1 MNEEITISLL
11 FENCDYSEPTRDQIR
26 ERLSEMLI
34 NDTFTYKRKSITQ
47 PLDIHNELVSG
58 VISAVNEEPISHTL
72 ETFKDIDDIVTESD
86 KRKHLGRPSTEQGG
100 NRIKSSYNTDRD
112 PFNEE

>member
-1 MNEEITISLL
+1 MRKVTLTFVLDGPIPAVTNQDIAEQCAEKLKNMEFIVSVEAEKEEAI
-11 FENCDYSEPTRDQIR
+11 
-26 ERLSEMLI
+26 
-34 NDTFTYKRKSITQ
+34 
-47 PLDIHNELVSG
+47 DIHNELVSG

-72 ETFKDIDDIVTESD
+72 ETFGDIDNAITEAD

-112 PFNEE
+112 PFNE